1 MSCEQKLKGKI
12 AVVTGGSRGIGRVIC
27 LKLARLGAYIFVNDV
42 CDQAIA
48 QGILDEIAGAGGAS
62 SFLPFDVADTE
73 ASSKALKSVIKD
85 HGGPHILVNNAG
97 ITRDSLL
104 ARMKA
109 KDWDLVMSVNLKGA
123 FNCTQAVIMAMIKQ
137 RWGRIISIGSVV
149 GSMGNPGQANYAA
162 SKAGLEGFTKSVA
175 REVASRGITAN
186 VVAPGFIETGMT
198 AGLPEKVK
206 EQLLSQIPAG
216 RMGSPEDVA
225 EAVGFLASEEASYI
239 TGQVLHVNGGLICD

>member
-1 MSCEQKLKGKI
+1 MSGNQELQGKI

-42 CDQAIA
+42 CDQETA
-48 QGILDEIAGAGGAS
+48 QGVLNEIMEIGGAG

-73 ASSKALKSVIKD
+73 ASSKALKAVTKD
-85 HGGPHILVNNAG
+85 HGGIHILVNNAG
-97 ITRDSLL
+97 ITRDSIL

-123 FNCTQAVIMAMIKQ
+123 FNCTRAVIMAMLKQ

-149 GSMGNPGQANYAA
+149 GSMGNPGQVNYAA

-225 EAVGFLASEEASYI
+225 EAVGFLASEGASYI
-239 TGQVLHVNGGLICD
+239 TGHVLHVNGGLICD

>member
-27 LKLARLGAYIFVNDV
+27 LKFARLGAHIFVNDV
-42 CDQAIA
+42 CDQTIA
-48 QGILDEIAGAGGAS
+48 QGILDEIAAAGGTG

-85 HGGPHILVNNAG
+85 LGVHILVNNAG
-97 ITRDSLL
+97 VTRDSLL

-137 RWGRIISIGSVV
+137 RWGRIVSIGSVV

-175 REVASRGITAN
+175 RETASRGVTAN

-198 AGLPEKVK
+198 AVLPEKVK
-206 EQLLSQIPAG
+206 EQLLSRIPAG

-239 TGQVLHVNGGLICD
+239 TGQVLHVNGGLLCD